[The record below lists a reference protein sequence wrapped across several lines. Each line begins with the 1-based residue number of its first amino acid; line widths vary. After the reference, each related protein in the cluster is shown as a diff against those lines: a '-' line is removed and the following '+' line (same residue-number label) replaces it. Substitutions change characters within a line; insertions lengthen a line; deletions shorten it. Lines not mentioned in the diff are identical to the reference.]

1 METHTVAPEIRKDV
15 RVRDR
20 EDRAHQQAS
29 AEQEEDTAC
38 ADTPLPG
45 EHPER
50 NEHRKRKQLHRDRS
64 RGNCSG
70 TCRSPDG
77 PTPEPADGNCEC
89 DERQRNR
96 RDGGGARIDPAAEQ
110 MNGLVE
116 AAAGGQDD
124 LDRQERAERIEIGFL
139 AGLAPG
145 DLLGRLV
152 GIDESRHPLD
162 LPRRAPGKE
171 RLESQQCVEAR
182 RLRGED
188 VAPELLAVAKRVE
201 AREVDPLV
209 VVRSV
214 VQSRREQKARDD
226 EQRAERRELELLS
239 GR

>member
-96 RDGGGARIDPAAEQ
+96 RDVGLHARRIGGEGRCGHEQRRRRKCTRATGELTADHVDSADAQQSEHEHSDP
-110 MNGLVE
+110 
-116 AAAGGQDD
+116 DTFD
-124 LDRQERAERIEIGFL
+124 
-139 AGLAPG
+139 
-145 DLLGRLV
+145 
-152 GIDESRHPLD
+152 
-162 LPRRAPGKE
+162 RAPGKE
-171 RLESQQCVEAR
+171 RLEPQQCVEAR

-188 VAPELLAVAKRVE
+188 VAPELLAVAKGVE